1 MHISVSSTALLASLA
16 HILTA
21 SAQDACPGALTPSY
35 AQPVFADG
43 WTGSLVAKGLTRPR
57 GMQLDSQGNL
67 LVVQQGVGIVHL
79 QFTDGGGTCLTLA
92 KKTTLITDSVLNH
105 GIGLSED
112 GKTLYASS
120 VDAAFSWPY
129 DAEAVTLGT
138 KSTIVT
144 GMNNAG
150 HSTRT
155 ILLSKKEPGWLI
167 LSRGSAGNIDPLA
180 EDKSSGHSH
189 LKAFNIANL
198 TASSP
203 PYDFTADGRILGWGM
218 RNAVGVGEEP
228 TTGGIFTVENSADNV
243 ARSGTDIHAT
253 NPGEEMNFVGTLAST
268 ENQGGNYGYPNCLAV
283 WNTDIPN
290 IGSMTVGSQFAV
302 DVTDQTTTVT
312 DADCEERV
320 KPRLTFEPHTAP
332 LDVKFAADGSKAFVS
347 FHGSWNS
354 PIPVGYRVA
363 MIDFANGQP
372 VAAADSQTAA
382 VDLFTNSDITKCPS
396 ACFRPAGLFLDG
408 TGRLFVSSDATGEIW
423 ILGPTSSTTP
433 TPPATSGGRRRA
445 RLPRL

>member
-1 MHISVSSTALLASLA
+1 MHISVSYSALVAALA
-16 HILTA
+16 HILTV
-21 SAQDACPGALTPSY
+21 SAQDCPGALVPSY

-43 WTGSLVAKGLTRPR
+43 WTGNLIAKGLTRPR
-57 GMQLDSQGNL
+57 GMQLDSKGNL

-79 QFTDGGGTCLTLA
+79 QFTDGGGTCLTVA
-92 KKTTLITDSVLNH
+92 KQTTIITDNSLNH

-129 DAEAVTLGT
+129 DAEALTLGT
-138 KSTIVT
+138 KSTLVT
-144 GMNNAG
+144 GMNNVG

-155 ILLSKKEPGWLI
+155 LLLSKNVPGWLI
-167 LSRGSAGNIDPLA
+167 LSRGSAANIDPLA
-180 EDKSSGHSH
+180 EDKSTGHSH
-189 LKAFNIANL
+189 LKAFDISNR
-198 TASSP
+198 TASDP
-203 PYDFTADGRILGWGM
+203 AYDFTADGKILGWGM

-228 TTGGIFTVENSADNV
+228 TTGGIYTVENSADDV

-253 NPGEEMNFVGTLAST
+253 NPGEEMNFVGTLSST
-268 ENQGGNYGYPNCLAV
+268 EHQGGNYGYPNCLAV
-283 WNTDIPN
+283 WNTDIPD
-290 IGSMTVGSQFAV
+290 IGTMTVGSQFAP
-302 DVTDQTTTVT
+302 DVTDQTNTVT
-312 DADCEERV
+312 DADCAERV
-320 KPRLTFEPHTAP
+320 PPRLTFEPHTAP
-332 LDVKFAADGSKAFVS
+332 LDIKFTPDGSKAFVS

-363 MIDFANGQP
+363 TIDFANGEP

-382 VDLFTNSDITKCPS
+382 VDLFTNPDNTQCPN

-408 TGRLFVSSDATGEIW
+408 TGRLYVSSDATGEIW
-423 ILGPTSSTTP
+423 ILGPTTSA
-433 TPPATSGGRRRA
+433 TPPVTSGARRRRS

>member
-1 MHISVSSTALLASLA
+1 MHISVSYTALLASLA
-16 HILTA
+16 HILTV
-21 SAQDACPGALTPSY
+21 SAQDTCSGALTPSY

-43 WTGSLVAKGLTRPR
+43 WTGSLIAKGLTRPR
-57 GMQLDSQGNL
+57 GMQLDSKGNL

-92 KKTTLITDSVLNH
+92 KQTTLITDSVVIILNH

-138 KSTIVT
+138 KSTI
-144 GMNNAG
+144 N
-150 HSTRT
+150 
-155 ILLSKKEPGWLI
+155 EPGWLI

-189 LKAFNIANL
+189 LKAFNITNR

-203 PYDFTADGRILGWGM
+203 PYDFTADGRLLGWGM

-228 TTGGIFTVENSADNV
+228 TTGGIFTVENSADDV
-243 ARSGTDIHAT
+243 ARGGTDIHAT
-253 NPGEEMNFVGTLAST
+253 NLGEEMKFVGTLAST

-332 LDVKFAADGSKAFVS
+332 LDVKFAADGRKAFVS

-354 PIPVGYRVA
+354 PIPVGYRVTTV
-363 MIDFANGQP
+363 DFANGQP
-372 VAAADSQTAA
+372 VAAADSQTAS
-382 VDLFTNSDITKCPS
+382 VDLFTNPDNTKCPN

-408 TGRLFVSSDATGEIW
+408 TGRLYVSSDATGEIW
-423 ILGPTSSTTP
+423 ILGPTSSA
-433 TPPATSGGRRRA
+433 TPPVTSGGRRRA